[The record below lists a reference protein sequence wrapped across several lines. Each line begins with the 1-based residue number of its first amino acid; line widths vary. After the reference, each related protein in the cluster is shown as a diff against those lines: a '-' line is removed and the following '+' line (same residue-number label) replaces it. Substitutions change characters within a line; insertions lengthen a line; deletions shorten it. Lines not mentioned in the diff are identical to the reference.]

1 MGAMWKDKPRS
12 HALVALG
19 TCWERSFVFIKPL
32 TFMNASG
39 EFLKP
44 LLAYHKCAAKEMIV
58 IHDDVA
64 FPPGHLKL
72 SRNCGDGGHNGVK
85 DVTRVVGPDFVRF
98 RLGVGAKRD
107 GRMDLADHV
116 LGRLAPE
123 ELGELERNSDFFWDS
138 LRLTVDKG
146 CTHAMNAV
154 NQRKKARNTN
164 DEQT

>member
-19 TCWERSFVFIKPL
+19 TSWERSFVFIKPL

-85 DVTRVVGPDFVRF
+85 DVTRVVGPDFLRF

-146 CTHAMNAV
+146 CAHAMNAV